1 MITMDEWFTIKTLK
15 ENGIGIKKIARQ
27 LGIARNTVRR
37 YLRRERPPEYG
48 KQGRRN
54 QAILPFQADIKLML
68 VNEFIGSRIY
78 QELRQKGYQGTLATF
93 YRQLKLLR
101 ADLTL
106 LPVQAVERFETEP
119 GHQGQYDWS
128 PYLIGI
134 GGSLTKVYLH
144 SLVLGYSRYQHY
156 YASLAVHQG
165 AIFEALEESFAHI
178 GGVPA
183 EVLVDNPKALV
194 VSVRPN
200 LVFNPHFLAFAG
212 HYRFQPRACL
222 PGRARTK
229 GKVERP
235 FFFVEERF
243 IKGNQFASFAD
254 FIEQLAVFEQ
264 TVVNQRVHGTTQ
276 IRPADRLAEERI
288 YLKPLPPA
296 RFILPRQ
303 IMRKVNWDALLSF
316 DGSRYS
322 VPWEYAGKM
331 VWVKTVRGQAL
342 EIYGVNG
349 QLLAQHPLTTKK
361 GTINLQKAHYE
372 GLRQRVPQG
381 KTLIVKV
388 FKELFPSDR
397 AALFLEKLFAQYK
410 FHGQAQ
416 LRQILELARLYPK
429 EVLMRTF
436 EQALAYN
443 TYSANF
449 LRGLL
454 TQEAVTDGTTSL
466 LRPDQT
472 VTPPLVTTGLQR
484 RLEVYETLVKAKATP

>member
-1 MITMDEWFTIKTLK
+1 MIGMEEWFTIKTLK
-15 ENGIGIKKIARQ
+15 ENGVGIKKIARQ
-27 LGIARNTVRR
+27 LGLSRNTVRK
-37 YLRRERPPEYG
+37 YLRGERLPEYA

-54 QAILPFQADIKLML
+54 QAIVPFWEDIKLML

-78 QELRQKGYQGTLATF
+78 QELRQKGYRGTPATF
-93 YRQLKLLR
+93 YRQLKLFR
-101 ADLTL
+101 ADLAL
-106 LPVQAVERFETEP
+106 LPVKAVERFETAP

-128 PYLIGI
+128 PYLIWI

-194 VSVRPN
+194 ISARPR
-200 LVFNPHFLAFAG
+200 LVFNSHFLALAG

-222 PGRARTK
+222 PDRARTK

-243 IKGNQFASFAD
+243 IKGNQFVSFAD

-264 TVVNQRVHGTTQ
+264 TAVNQRVHGTTQ
-276 IRPADRLAEERI
+276 MRPVDQLAAERI
-288 YLKPLPPA
+288 YLKPLPPV
-296 RFILPRQ
+296 RFVLPRQ
-303 IMRKVNWDALLSF
+303 IVRKVNWDALLSF

-322 VPWEYAGKM
+322 VPWQYAGKM
-331 VWVKTVRGQAL
+331 VWVKTARGQSL

-349 QLLAQHPLTTKK
+349 QLLAQHPLTTRK
-361 GTINLQKAHYE
+361 GTVNMQKAHYE

-397 AALFLEKLFAQYK
+397 AALFLEKLLAQYK
-410 FHGQAQ
+410 YHGQAQ

-429 EVLMRTF
+429 EVLTRAF
-436 EQALAYN
+436 DQALTYN

-449 LRGLL
+449 IRGLL
-454 TQEAVTDGTTSL
+454 GQEALTANPTALPSSA
-466 LRPDQT
+466 PT
-472 VTPPLVTTGLQR
+472 VAPPLATTGLQR
-484 RLEVYETLVKAKATP
+484 SLEVYETLVKAKETP